1 MNKNTMRN
9 YKPRRPEMTLDDV
22 MTETGRRRRDEDRQA
37 VADAKAQPKLDAAYE
52 ASSTVGK
59 KCGGSVK
66 KMAAGGTV
74 RGAGKATKGVKPC
87 KIV

>member
-1 MNKNTMRN
+1 MAADPKKVARLKKLREMAQD
-9 YKPRRPEMTLDDV
+9 PSIPESAKEQFLD
-22 MTETGRRRRDEDRQA
+22 E
-37 VADAKAQPKLDAAYE
+37 AARIEYE
-52 ASSTVGK
+52 GYEQSQGK

-66 KMAAGGTV
+66 KYAAGGSV